1 MAARCARAGC
11 GRFVGAGTAFCR
23 RHEEGAGE
31 WEVEGVFDA
40 AEAPGPGPAPAAN
53 RFREKVLA
61 GAYRALAEEGVASV
75 VAEAGAEPG
84 LRGEIGVVRVALARL
99 LEEEPDAGRFAQG
112 VARLVAVAVQAAR
125 VQRGLAEPSGGG
137 PLEAA
142 LRQAADVSWGRDAGW
157 AEGRGDDGTGES

>member
-23 RHEEGAGE
+23 RHEEGEGAGE
-31 WEVEGVFDA
+31 WEVEGSFAA
-40 AEAPGPGPAPAAN
+40 AEAPEPAPAAN

-61 GAYRALAEEGVASV
+61 GAYRALSEGGVASV

-125 VQRGLAEPSGGG
+125 VQRGLAEPSAEG

-142 LRQAADVSWGRDAGW
+142 LRQAMNVPWGRDAGW
-157 AEGRGDDGTGES
+157 PEGRGDDGTSES

>member
-31 WEVEGVFDA
+31 WEVEGVFVA
-40 AEAPGPGPAPAAN
+40 AEAPGPAPAAN

-61 GAYRALAEEGVASV
+61 GAYRVLAEEGVASV

-125 VQRGLAEPSGGG
+125 VQRGMAEPSGDG

-142 LRQAADVSWGRDAGW
+142 LRQASDVSWGRDAGW
-157 AEGRGDDGTGES
+157 PEGRGDDGTGGS